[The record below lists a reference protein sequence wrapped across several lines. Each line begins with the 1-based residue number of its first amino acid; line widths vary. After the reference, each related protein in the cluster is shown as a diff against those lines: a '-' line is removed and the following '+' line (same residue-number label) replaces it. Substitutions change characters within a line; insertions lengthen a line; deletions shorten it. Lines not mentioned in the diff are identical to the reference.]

1 MPKPMDVY
9 YSINGKTQ
17 RAKDSII
24 PPDNAAF
31 RAGMGLIETVL
42 WQYDALQLWDQH
54 FERLSQGMVALHLKM
69 PAHTNQ
75 KSLEKEIIHLIKQN
89 NITASA
95 RVRIQFFGG
104 GGGIFSD
111 AALQAQYI
119 IEVYTI
125 EERLPYLNEHG
136 LCVGFAEGLEK
147 CHNSISHLK
156 TANGLVYAQAAIQA
170 RQQRCNDMMISNN
183 NGHIIESS
191 IANLFWVKDK
201 TIYTPPLTDG
211 CVGGVFRAF
220 LLQKYPE
227 IKLQSVDKDT
237 LKAADEVFLANAIR
251 RIKWIVDL
259 DGTPLKNSMTYMLA
273 SEVQKYFSGL

>member
-1 MPKPMDVY
+1 MPKQMDVY

-17 RAKDSII
+17 SAKESII

-42 WQYDALQLWDQH
+42 WQYDHLQLWDQH
-54 FERLSQGMVALHLKM
+54 FERLSQGMVSLHLKM
-69 PAHTNQ
+69 PAHTN
-75 KSLEKEIIHLIKQN
+75 KNSLEKEIIHLIKQN

-104 GGGIFSD
+104 GGGLFSD

-125 EERLPYLNEHG
+125 EEHLPYLNEHG

-147 CHNSISHLK
+147 CFNSISHLK

-170 RQQRCNDMMISNN
+170 RQQRCNDMLIANSK
-183 NGHIIESS
+183 GHIIESS

-201 TIYTPPLTDG
+201 TIYTTPLTDG

-220 LLQKYPE
+220 MLHQFPE
-227 IKLQSVDKDT
+227 IKLQSIDRDN
-237 LKAADEVFLANAIR
+237 LKAADEVFLTNAIR
-251 RIKWIVDL
+251 RIKWVADL
-259 DGTPLKNSMTYMLA
+259 DSTPLKNSITYALA
-273 SEVQKYFSGL
+273 FEVQKYFSGL